1 MDADTAV
8 IGAIRANEEP
18 RYEGRRPAV
27 IRKNSKVP
35 IAVKKSVVDGGKPV
49 NNGTRNVAPNIATT
63 CCAPIPIVRGQDSR
77 FAGKDDVA
85 RINRSA
91 ATVKLPTEQLG
102 L

>member
-35 IAVKKSVVDGGKPV
+35 IAVKKALLTGENLS
-49 NNGTRNVAPNIATT
+49 T
-63 CCAPIPIVRGQDSR
+63 
-77 FAGKDDVA
+77 
-85 RINRSA
+85 
-91 ATVKLPTEQLG
+91 TEQGTWHQTLRPRAARRYQSYEAKTAARREG
-102 L
+102 RRRQD